1 MGMAPKDT
9 LELFQGMNIETWRTA
24 VCQSL
29 LGYSIHNIHAAIAKY
44 QDYHKTVLSN
54 FFGGVCGDG
63 LGKAARHVLGST
75 TGTSSQPW
83 RDWHLM
89 RKLLRD
95 RLS

>member
-54 FFGGVCGDG
+54 FF
-63 LGKAARHVLGST
+63 
-75 TGTSSQPW
+75 
-83 RDWHLM
+83 
-89 RKLLRD
+89 
-95 RLS
+95 